1 MSRPKR
7 TQQKLPQSRKNDYA
21 IVIGGSLAGL
31 LTARVLADHF
41 SHVTV
46 IERDRFASHPCPRP
60 GVPQSRH
67 IHALLP
73 RGLQIVD
80 RLFPGIR
87 QELETVGAIPLD
99 IGNDVS
105 WLTPEGWGIKFRSGI
120 EAVSFTRDLLDYT
133 VRARIKQ
140 LPNINLVE
148 AREVTGLL
156 RAQSGGVFGVRTR
169 QRGTVLQSDSD
180 QDFLGDLVV
189 IAAGRQ
195 HAIAKWFLEVGMEQP
210 AVTTINAH
218 IGYASRLYRAPR
230 NGKYPWKALIHQA
243 APPATHRSG
252 LIFPVEGDRWL
263 ITLIGADHDYPPTTE
278 SGFLEFA
285 RHLRSPQLYE
295 AIRDAEP
302 LTPIVSYRAT
312 ENRQHHFDRIAN
324 WPESLIVAGD
334 AACAFNPVYGQG
346 MTTAALEAEML
357 DRLLKQHG
365 NSAKLGE
372 IFQRKLAQITRG
384 PWTLATS
391 ADLRFRSV
399 EGATVNWQTRVMHWY
414 VDQVLR
420 LGTASMWARRR
431 FLEVQGMLKDAPAI
445 LRPDM
450 LVRVLFNHF
459 RLNSPSGTMNEYLE
473 GKEDTQFPENYRG
486 HPAEVPQEQNMFTKT
501 ENIA

>member
-1 MSRPKR
+1 MKSTSHQRPY
-7 TQQKLPQSRKNDYA
+7 QA

-41 SHVTV
+41 AHVTI
-46 IERDRFASHPCPRP
+46 IERDVFTADPRPRP

-73 RGLQIVD
+73 RGLRIVE

-87 QELETVGAIPLD
+87 RELEAAGSIPLD
-99 IGNDVS
+99 IGNDVA

-120 EAVSFTRDLLDYT
+120 EALSFTRDLLDHT
-133 VRARIKQ
+133 VRGRIHQ
-140 LPNINLVE
+140 LPNVNIVHG
-148 AREVTGLL
+148 REVTGLL
-156 RAQSGGVFGVRTR
+156 RADSGSIFGVRTR
-169 QRGTVLQSDSD
+169 QRDSALRPGSD

-195 HAIAKWFLEVGMEQP
+195 HSIAKWFSEVGIESP
-210 AVTTINAH
+210 ALTTINAH
-218 IGYASRLYRAPR
+218 IGYASRFYRAPR
-230 NGKYPWKALIHQA
+230 NGEYLWKALIHQA

-263 ITLIGADHDYPPTTE
+263 VTLIGADGDYPPTSE

-295 AIRDAEP
+295 AIRDAKP

-312 ENRQHHFDRIAN
+312 ENRQHHFERIED
-324 WPESLIVAGD
+324 WPSRLIVTGD
-334 AACAFNPVYGQG
+334 SACAFNPVYGQG

-357 DRLLKQHG
+357 DSLLRKNG
-365 NSAKLGE
+365 NSENLGE
-372 IFQRKLAQITRG
+372 TFQRNLAQITRG

-399 EGATVNWQTRVMHWY
+399 EGARASRITRAMHWY

-420 LGTASMWARRR
+420 LGTASVWARRR
-431 FLEVQGMLKDAPAI
+431 FLEVQGMLKDATAI
-445 LRPDM
+445 LHPDM
-450 LVRVLFNHF
+450 LVRVLLHQLHRRFATRPTHAYF
-459 RLNSPSGTMNEYLE
+459 QHNERISLKRNYL
-473 GKEDTQFPENYRG
+473 R
-486 HPAEVPQEQNMFTKT
+486 HPAGDPQNENLLAET
-501 ENIA
+501 EHIA